1 MKEKHVSDYC
11 PAKLANTKFSIY
23 EANGEKD
30 KAKYYYDGNKEY
42 SMSPAAGFV
51 PNKKVV
57 EKNKKILN
65 EVDVFYQKLL
75 ESDEEPEKMIDQFVK
90 KLKMEKY
97 PDILNKIQK
106 QYNKWKRGKK

>member
-1 MKEKHVSDYC
+1 MGEKHVSNYC

-57 EKNKKILN
+57 EKNKKIMKYHARKQN
-65 EVDVFYQKLL
+65 ERVNT
-75 ESDEEPEKMIDQFVK
+75 EKI
-90 KLKMEKY
+90 
-97 PDILNKIQK
+97 IHSHNKT
-106 QYNKWKRGKK
+106 R